1 MIAVKLTVA
10 DLYQRRACVEDV
22 ERQLRLD
29 NPHDTEAEIEIRLR
43 KYALAADM
51 CRVSHAQTRA
61 WNWTAAGRAL
71 NGAYLALGEAPP
83 HRRQLRGRTRAPLRQ
98 ASGPESLATP
108 PSTRK
113 VAVEY
118 PIGHRCRHEGIP
130 LLEAKFCTNCS

>member
-1 MIAVKLTVA
+1 MITVKLTVA

-29 NPHDTEAEIEIRLR
+29 NPHYTEAEIEIRLR

-83 HRRQLRGRTRAPLRQ
+83 IADNYEAG
-98 ASGPESLATP
+98 LALHCAKHP
-108 PSTRK
+108 VQK
-113 VAVEY
+113 V
-118 PIGHRCRHEGIP
+118 
-130 LLEAKFCTNCS
+130 